1 MKIISDDPLC
11 ILNIWKPFDT
21 FVFRHRIRMQDE
33 LEERKRKW
41 FT

>member
-11 ILNIWKPFDT
+11 ILNIWKPFT
-21 FVFRHRIRMQDE
+21 FVFRIRMQDE

>member
-11 ILNIWKPFDT
+11 ILNIWKPFT